1 MRIVRVATVV
11 LMMLSSSAVL
21 AQAVSHSVKASF
33 DSAKEDLLQAIQG
46 KGLVID
52 YTSHIGAM
60 LERTGR
66 DVGSA
71 KKIFDKAEA
80 YVFCSALV
88 SRRVM
93 EANPANVAYCPYGI
107 TLHTLPG
114 QPGTVHV
121 SYRRTLPEV
130 DALLAAI
137 VQDAFNVK

>member
-1 MRIVRVATVV
+1 MRIVRVAAVL
-11 LMMLSSSAVL
+11 LMMLSSSTVL

-33 DSAKEDLLQAIQG
+33 DSAKEDLLLAIQG

-52 YTSHIGAM
+52 YTSHIGTM

-93 EANPANVAYCPYGI
+93 EANPANLAYCPYGI
-107 TLHTLPG
+107 TLYALPG
-114 QPGTVHV
+114 EAGRVHV

-137 VQDAFNVK
+137 VHDAFGVK

>member
-1 MRIVRVATVV
+1 MRMVRVALT
-11 LMMLSSSAVL
+11 LFVL
-21 AQAVSHSVKASF
+21 AFAPGALAQIVTHGVNAKF
-33 DSAKEDLLQAIQG
+33 DSAKEDLLLAIQG

-52 YTSHIGAM
+52 YTSHIGTM
-60 LERTGR
+60 LDRTGR
-66 DVGSA
+66 DLGSA

-130 DALLAAI
+130 DALLGSI
-137 VQDAFNVK
+137 VHDAFGVK